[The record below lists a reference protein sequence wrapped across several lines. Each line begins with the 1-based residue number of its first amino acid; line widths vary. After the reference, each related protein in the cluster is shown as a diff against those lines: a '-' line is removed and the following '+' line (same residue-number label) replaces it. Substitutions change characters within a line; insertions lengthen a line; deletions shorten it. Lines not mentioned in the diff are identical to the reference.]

1 MPYTPLDQS
10 RVLWDA
16 TGPYWLSTDGRTK
29 HYIPPIVAAQ
39 YRDDPRMLAWAKSR
53 GFELQ
58 RDDQGAIT
66 GMNQAPGAGAGSDRP
81 LDFRTGRQWN
91 PKTGQYETHFDWG
104 DVLTSAV
111 GGMLGAGAV
120 DAFAGGAAAPA
131 AFDAAPNIATPAGM
145 AGAESVGALGGN
157 ALGVPVGTAAI
168 GAPSVPLGGVKP
180 PPQNT
185 PPPASLGQKLKDL
198 LTSPEGLASAGSVI
212 SSLLAGNGTNDATR
226 ASEEQAR
233 RMQAIT
239 EARMRRVDPLHEAVT
254 QLAFSRLPVSSR
266 QGIAL
271 PRVAL
276 PE

>member
-58 RDDQGAIT
+58 RDEQGAIT

-91 PKTGQYETHFDWG
+91 PKTGKYETHFDWG

-145 AGAESVGALGGN
+145 ANAATVGGVTTEGTILPAGA
-157 ALGVPVGTAAI
+157 AA
-168 GAPSVPLGGVKP
+168 AATPLGGVKP
-180 PPQNT
+180 AAQ
-185 PPPASLGQKLKDL
+185 AAGSAGLGQKLKDM